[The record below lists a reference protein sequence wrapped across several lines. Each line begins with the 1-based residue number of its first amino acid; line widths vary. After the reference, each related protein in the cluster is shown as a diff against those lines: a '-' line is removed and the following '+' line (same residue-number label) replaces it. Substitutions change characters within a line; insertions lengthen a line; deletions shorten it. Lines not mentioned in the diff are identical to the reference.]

1 MKESDQAPK
10 RRKLI
15 EYANG
20 PSLEEINGTV
30 EVPKGKGFWRT
41 LLAYSGPGAL
51 VAVGYMDPGNWSTSI
66 TGGQNFGYLLM
77 TVILISS
84 LIAMLLQ
91 NMAAKLGIVGR
102 MDLAQAIRARTSK
115 SLGIVLW
122 IMTELA
128 IMATDIAEVIGAA
141 IALYLLFG
149 IPLVIDV
156 FITVFDVL
164 LLLLLTRIGFRKI
177 EAIVVCLI
185 MVILLVFVYQV
196 ALSQPNFA
204 AILKGLVPSAGAIAT
219 HPTVNGMTPLSGALG
234 IIGATV
240 MPHNLYLHS
249 AISQTRKI
257 DHDNEDEV
265 GQAVRFSQWDSN
277 IQLSVAF
284 VVNSLLLIM
293 GVAVFKSGAV
303 KDPSFFGLYKALSD
317 SSVLSNGIL
326 IAVAKSG
333 ALSVLFAV
341 ALLASGQ
348 NSTITGTL
356 TGQVIMEGFIHM
368 RMPLWARRLVTR
380 LISVIPVLVC
390 VWMTR
395 NLPAVDEHEA
405 LNTLMNNSQVF
416 LAFALPFSM
425 LPLLLLTDSK
435 AEMGKRFK
443 NSTWVKV
450 CGWISVIGLTVLNM
464 INLPDSFA
472 DFVSAKYVTEAHI
485 AAYIAIVLIILLL
498 VWCLYDLYKGDKQ
511 LEAQGL
517 ARDQLLAAGKSADT
531 AVQQERDKET
541 KEDGR

>member
-1 MKESDQAPK
+1 MAEKEHH
-10 RRKLI
+10 KLV

-77 TVILISS
+77 SVILISS

-91 NMAAKLGIVGR
+91 NMASKLGIVTQT
-102 MDLAQAIRARTSK
+102 DLAQAIRAHTSK
-115 SLGIVLW
+115 KLGVILW
-122 IMTELA
+122 IMTEFA

-149 IPLVIDV
+149 IPLLIAVFLTVLDV
-156 FITVFDVL
+156 LVL
-164 LLLLLTRIGFRKI
+164 LLLTKIGFRKI
-177 EAIVVCLI
+177 EAIVVSLI
-185 MVILLVFVYQV
+185 LVILLVFVYQV
-196 ALSQPNFA
+196 ALSDPNWGA
-204 AILKGLVPSAGAIAT
+204 AIKELVPSAGTIAT
-219 HPTVNGMTPLSGALG
+219 HPTVRGMTPLSGALG

-249 AISQTRKI
+249 AVSQTRKI
-257 DHDNEDEV
+257 NHDDEDEV
-265 GQAVRFSQWDSN
+265 ATAVRFSQWDSN

-284 VVNSLLLIM
+284 VVNALLLIM

-303 KDPSFFGLYKALSD
+303 KDPSFFGLYEALSD
-317 SSVLSNGIL
+317 TSTLSNSVLITVARSGIL
-326 IAVAKSG
+326 ST
-333 ALSVLFAV
+333 LFAV

-356 TGQVIMEGFIHM
+356 TGQVIMEGFVNM

-380 LISVIPVLVC
+380 LLSVVPVIIC
-390 VWMTR
+390 VAMTSR
-395 NLPAVDEHEA
+395 LNTIDQHEA

-416 LAFALPFSM
+416 LALALPFSM
-425 LPLLLLTDSK
+425 LPLLILTDSK
-435 AEMGKRFK
+435 NEMGSRFK

-450 CGWISVIGLTVLNM
+450 CGWIAVIGLTFLN
-464 INLPDSFA
+464 ILNLPDSFA
-472 DFVSAKYVTEAHI
+472 AFLGADATAGEIQAAHI
-485 AAYIAIVLIILLL
+485 FAYVVIVLIVALLG
-498 VWCLYDLYKGDKQ
+498 WCI
-511 LEAQGL
+511 
-517 ARDQLLAAGKSADT
+517 ADMYRFEKR
-531 AVQQERDKET
+531 AEVE
-541 KEDGR
+541 KED

>member
-1 MKESDQAPK
+1 MNDEEQAPK

-122 IMTELA
+122 LMTELA

-219 HPTVNGMTPLSGALG
+219 HPNVNGMTPLSGALG

-390 VWMTR
+390 VWLTR

-425 LPLLLLTDSK
+425 LPLLMLTDSK

-472 DFVSAKYVTEAHI
+472 AFVSAKYVTEAHV

-498 VWCLYDLYKGDKQ
+498 IWCLYDLYKGDKQ
-511 LEAQGL
+511 LEAHGL